1 MPLQITLPGQNT
13 GGKVVGIDL
22 GTTNSRVA
30 YVEFGEAKV
39 IPGRDGG
46 LVPSVVTIG
55 DDGSIVAVGV
65 TAKKRALIDA
75 VHTVYSVK
83 RLMGKSYSDVQK
95 EAGMLSYSL
104 VPREE

>member
-1 MPLQITLPGQNT
+1 SL
-13 GGKVVGIDL
+13 
-22 GTTNSRVA
+22 VA

-46 LVPSVVTIG
+46 LVPSVVTSG

-104 VPREE
+104 VPREEGLVRITIGGREYTPIELSGFVLSE